1 MDLQELH
8 VQLMELGRT
17 RSSYVDKSCY
27 KIGDFLLQEYKKGER
42 KKKKNKKKV
51 KLKKNF
57 SKLSTIRGREKQI
70 QKKYLSVW
78 MF

>member
-42 KKKKNKKKV
+42 KKKKKQEKSETKKE
-51 KLKKNF
+51 LLQAFYN
-57 SKLSTIRGREKQI
+57 
-70 QKKYLSVW
+70 
-78 MF
+78 

>member
-42 KKKKNKKKV
+42 KKKRIYTQRKKK
-51 KLKKNF
+51 KK
-57 SKLSTIRGREKQI
+57 KKKKKKIQEKSET
-70 QKKYLSVW
+70 KKELLQAFYN
-78 MF
+78 

>member
-42 KKKKNKKKV
+42 KKKKIQEKSETKKE
-51 KLKKNF
+51 LLQAFYN
-57 SKLSTIRGREKQI
+57 
-70 QKKYLSVW
+70 
-78 MF
+78 

>member
-27 KIGDFLLQEYKKGER
+27 KIGDFLLHEYKKGER
-42 KKKKNKKKV
+42 KKKKKQEKSETKKE
-51 KLKKNF
+51 LLQAFYN
-57 SKLSTIRGREKQI
+57 
-70 QKKYLSVW
+70 
-78 MF
+78 

>member
-27 KIGDFLLQEYKKGER
+27 KIGDFLLQEYKKGEEQ
-42 KKKKNKKKV
+42 KKKKKKKQE
-51 KLKKNF
+51 KSETKKELLQAFYN
-57 SKLSTIRGREKQI
+57 
-70 QKKYLSVW
+70 
-78 MF
+78 